1 MRFLIL
7 DEAGQLKGAAW
18 PAGCSDTLDRISQR
32 LFSGAGQHV
41 MMWRRRVDR
50 RGQERA
56 ELQCWNYS
64 CYCDGSVFRKLS
76 GSLSFSTTVADDL
89 EFTPL
94 LGFQKCLDP
103 LSLTQMLC
111 T

>member
-1 MRFLIL
+1 MASWMFLHTRPHITAL
-7 DEAGQLKGAAW
+7 VLWSRAACDDVAKKG
-18 PAGCSDTLDRISQR
+18 RQ
-32 LFSGAGQHV
+32 
-41 MMWRRRVDR
+41 

-94 LGFQKCLDP
+94 LGFQKCLDDHGLGP
-103 LSLTQMLC
+103 WP
-111 T
+111 